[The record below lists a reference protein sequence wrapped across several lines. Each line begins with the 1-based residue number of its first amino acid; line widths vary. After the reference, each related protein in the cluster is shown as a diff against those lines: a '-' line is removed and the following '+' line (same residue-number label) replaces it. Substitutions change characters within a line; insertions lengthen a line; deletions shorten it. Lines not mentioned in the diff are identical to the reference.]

1 MRKSFHY
8 VLFVVIAIV
17 VFSTVKVALGADSNT
32 ISSTVTSTSPST
44 AASPSIQIPQAVC
57 RFGVSGAV
65 SSSILGI
72 STGMAVTDETC
83 QLVLLA
89 KLVAGLNLKVGS
101 VSILCQDSRVFDG
114 LWRSAL
120 YCPKEGKIG
129 EEARD
134 LWIASWE
141 EMPKGSQIRDKIEI
155 AKTPPRKRNSGDEPK
170 QLDIKNGLI
179 GLLLFLLIL

>member
-1 MRKSFHY
+1 MRKSFY
-8 VLFVVIAIV
+8 YLLFVFIAIV
-17 VFSTVKVALGADSNT
+17 VLSSVKVALGADSNT

-65 SSSILGI
+65 SSSVIGI

-101 VSILCQDSRVFDG
+101 VSILCQDPRVFDG

-129 EEARD
+129 EEAKN
-134 LWIASWE
+134 LWLASWE
-141 EMPKGSQIRDKIEI
+141 EMPKGSQIKDKIEI
-155 AKTPPRKRNSGDEPK
+155 ANTVPKKRNSADEPK
-170 QLDIKNGLI
+170 KLDSKNGII
-179 GLLLFLLIL
+179 GILLFLLLL

>member
-1 MRKSFHY
+1 MKKILL
-8 VLFVVIAIV
+8 VLSLVFLGTCSYGVAIAAE
-17 VFSTVKVALGADSNT
+17 TNT
-32 ISSTVTSTSPST
+32 ISSTVMNTSPST

-65 SSSILGI
+65 SSSVIGI

-101 VSILCQDSRVFDG
+101 VSILCQDPRVFDG
-114 LWRSAL
+114 LWRSSL
-120 YCPKEGKIG
+120 FCPKEGKIG
-129 EEARD
+129 EEAKN
-134 LWIASWE
+134 LWLASWE
-141 EMPKGSQIRDKIEI
+141 EMPKGSAIRDKIEL
-155 AKTPPRKRNSGDEPK
+155 AKTAPKKRNSVDEPK
-170 QLDIKNGLI
+170 QLDPKSGII

>member
-1 MRKSFHY
+1 MKKILM
-8 VLFVVIAIV
+8 VLSLVLLGTCSYGVAIA
-17 VFSTVKVALGADSNT
+17 ADSNT
-32 ISSTVTSTSPST
+32 ISSTVTNTSPST

-65 SSSILGI
+65 SSSVIGI

-101 VSILCQDSRVFDG
+101 VSILCQDPRVFDG

-129 EEARD
+129 EEAKN
-134 LWIASWE
+134 LWLASWE

-155 AKTPPRKRNSGDEPK
+155 ANTVPKKRNSVDEPK
-170 QLDIKNGLI
+170 KLDSKSGII

>member
-1 MRKSFHY
+1 MKKILV
-8 VLFVVIAIV
+8 VLSLVLLGCCSYGVAIA
-17 VFSTVKVALGADSNT
+17 ADSNT
-32 ISSTVTSTSPST
+32 ISSTVTNSSPST

-65 SSSILGI
+65 SSSVIGI

-101 VSILCQDSRVFDG
+101 VSILCQDPRVFQG
-114 LWRSAL
+114 LWDAAL

-134 LWIASWE
+134 LWLASWE
-141 EMPKGSQIRDKIEI
+141 EMPAGAPIRDKMELQS
-155 AKTPPRKRNSGDEPK
+155 KPPKKRISVDEPK
-170 QLDIKNGLI
+170 DAKTGTI

>member
-1 MRKSFHY
+1 MKKLLL
-8 VLFVVIAIV
+8 VLSLVLLGTCSYGVAIAAE
-17 VFSTVKVALGADSNT
+17 TNT
-32 ISSTVTSTSPST
+32 ISSTVTSSAPST
-44 AASPSIQIPQAVC
+44 AVSPSIQIPQAVC

-65 SSSILGI
+65 SSSLIGI

-101 VSILCQDSRVFDG
+101 VSILCQDPRVFDG
-114 LWRSAL
+114 LWRSSL
-120 YCPKEGKIG
+120 FCPKEGKIG

-141 EMPKGSQIRDKIEI
+141 EMPKGSAIRDKIEL
-155 AKTPPRKRNSGDEPK
+155 AKTAPQKRNFVDEPK
-170 QLDIKNGLI
+170 QLGFKNGLI

>member
-1 MRKSFHY
+1 MKKLLVILSL
-8 VLFVVIAIV
+8 VLLGTCSYGVAIA
-17 VFSTVKVALGADSNT
+17 ADSNT
-32 ISSTVTSTSPST
+32 ISSTVTNSSPST

-65 SSSILGI
+65 SSSVIGI

-114 LWRSAL
+114 LWNAAL
-120 YCPKEGKIG
+120 FCPKEGKIG

-134 LWIASWE
+134 LWLASWQ
-141 EMPKGSQIRDKIEI
+141 EMPKGSQIREKMELQS
-155 AKTPPRKRNSGDEPK
+155 KPPKQRMTQDEPK
-170 QLDIKNGLI
+170 DAKTGII
-179 GLLLFLLIL
+179 GLLLALLIL

>member
-8 VLFVVIAIV
+8 FLFVVIAIV
-17 VFSTVKVALGADSNT
+17 VFGTVKVALGADSNT

-65 SSSILGI
+65 SSSIIGI

-114 LWRSAL
+114 LWRSSL
-120 YCPKEGKIG
+120 FCPKEGKIG

-134 LWIASWE
+134 LWIASWQ
-141 EMPKGSQIRDKIEI
+141 EMPKGSQIRDKLEL
-155 AKTPPRKRNSGDEPK
+155 ANPPTKRRDSADAPK
-170 QLDIKNGLI
+170 KLDSKNGII
-179 GLLLFLLIL
+179 GILLFLLLL